1 MISYEDFKKF
11 LLQYKDFTEEELR
24 EMYEAE
30 MLVEQGDL
38 QEVYIMKKQVNQFAV
53 ETKNGVVQ
61 RVGRSVIFTPKTNF
75 QGGEIKFYD
84 DSKLLKKNQKNNG

>member
-11 LLQYKDFTEEELR
+11 LLQYKDFTEEELQ

-38 QEVYIMKKQVNQFAV
+38 
-53 ETKNGVVQ
+53 
-61 RVGRSVIFTPKTNF
+61 
-75 QGGEIKFYD
+75 
-84 DSKLLKKNQKNNG
+84 